1 MDGRMLKAAAAFATL
16 LTTGSVSRGT
26 YEVASMEIGVRESPH
41 DRVILSDEA
50 FCGKVR
56 RKSCC
61 HDRQDFVSSALLAS
75 AQSSLAPNVPTFFMV
90 WFFVLYATEVS

>member
-1 MDGRMLKAAAAFATL
+1 MLKAAAAFATL

-75 AQSSLAPNVPTFFMV
+75 AQSSLAPTSQRFL
-90 WFFVLYATEVS
+90 WFGFSCCTLPRCLDCPM